1 MKRILTREQFLTDM
15 RKTHFVNE
23 IVENDINWGDS
34 LIGRLVNSL
43 LRKAQ
48 IGYNLM
54 RMENLIKLLKNRFDI
69 MHESVQLSEVSQ
81 EDILRIQIAY
91 MMQVMYQKIKSGI
104 DSSELENF
112 IDEIKEPVDALDDDQ
127 IYKEMQKKL
136 TEFSE
141 SIKRIDKVAP
151 AEKKKHL
158 ALPPKELPL
167 ELPEPISTEQ
177 IPSYIKK
184 YEEAIIVVD
193 KNIEKN
199 LQDIKKSNPRKK
211 VVNQKELKKI
221 YYELSKMVHP
231 DVARDIGISEDQA
244 NELQQIVN
252 NANELEDIDELRRI
266 GQKISEIKSDFEKR
280 KKYKENIE
288 ILNRKKSEKATPK
301 ALIGVGENIL
311 SNWGFK
317 YFENV
322 DQLGVDTDDEKVDQL
337 LSEFNEI
344 FDKKFMMSILVSKEQ
359 AGKLKS
365 IKPSNKLVLRDKD
378 HILEI
383 VRLFKRAWRIHTT
396 ENIPSGRTD
405 GKVSNRVFREY
416 EPLGDRGTS
425 DRPGSGP
432 WRNKKLYD
440 KWESAV
446 FDILADNKYKQ
457 SIFSENCT
465 FEFQSGGETVAQ
477 TNKPLGKILMNFM
490 TRLQSDSKMYQGG
503 AMTQFMKEYFG
514 LDIKIEETSFSSVGG
529 KNDTDV
535 NDKTSKGI
543 VKTQVSFVEQK
554 NALTGSDNI
563 FDYFKNVKHNQKK
576 ASQKITFRI
585 AKKQYF
591 TLAYQSK
598 EEFYFYYMN
607 QFSYDK
613 TNIEISENVVRGPI
627 YLAKFD
633 DEFEN
638 LKFISIS
645 NGADVEDIKI
655 IKNDIE
661 ILVDK
666 DGKVFKEIK
675 LFGVDELDFK
685 SMPTSVKNL
694 IGKLA

>member
-1 MKRILTREQFLTDM
+1 MSTSQYNFFINIQKTNIFLIIQILKEKEKEKEDSGDDQSGEVP
-15 RKTHFVNE
+15 KTIKDE
-23 IVENDINWGDS
+23 LS
-34 LIGRLVNSL
+34 
-43 LRKAQ
+43 Q
-48 IGYNLM
+48 IEGL
-54 RMENLIKLLKNRFDI
+54 NR
-69 MHESVQLSEVSQ
+69 HE
-81 EDILRIQIAY
+81 QIAY
-91 MMQVMYQKIKSGI
+91 VLRFYGKAYDIRTYTG
-104 DSSELENF
+104 
-112 IDEIKEPVDALDDDQ
+112 
-127 IYKEMQKKL
+127 
-136 TEFSE
+136 
-141 SIKRIDKVAP
+141 
-151 AEKKKHL
+151 
-158 ALPPKELPL
+158 KELP
-167 ELPEPISTEQ
+167 
-177 IPSYIKK
+177 
-184 YEEAIIVVD
+184 
-193 KNIEKN
+193 
-199 LQDIKKSNPRKK
+199 KKSEVGFTSNWIKGQIEDPTSLKNPKLSRDYKLLLKMIYDFRK
-211 VVNQKELKKI
+211 NPDTFLKFVSTTLNVKI
-221 YYELSKMVHP
+221 GQRAKAKQTKPVPEQGAPV
-231 DVARDIGISEDQA
+231 GISESYIINEGVSELIEFKKLHPIDQQLLTKNKPIILVLVA
-244 NELQQIVN
+244 SMYRDK
-252 NANELEDIDELRRI
+252 EDTSKHISIEGLDDET
-266 GQKISEIKSDFEKR
+266 KR
-280 KKYKENIE
+280 VLKKYGFKKNDADSYIFLENKKNE
-288 ILNRKKSEKATPK
+288 SNRSS
-301 ALIGVGENIL
+301 NIL
-311 SNWGFK
+311 SYYDFLT
-317 YFENV
+317 EN
-322 DQLGVDTDDEKVDQL
+322 DAQLVTTGETKPATKDKGEVAVIDDEE
-337 LSEFNEI
+337 EFDEYELMDEKFDEMIQEI
-344 FDKKFMMSILVSKEQ
+344 SKELILEIEEVN
-359 AGKLKS
+359 KLKS
-365 IKPSNKLVLRDKD
+365 VKPSNKLVLKDVD

-416 EPLGDRGTS
+416 EPLGDRGGTS
-425 DRPGSGP
+425 DKPGSGP

-633 DEFEN
+633 DDFEK
-638 LKFISIS
+638 LKYINIS
-645 NGADVEDIKI
+645 NGADVKDIEI